1 MCHIIVMQMIKR
13 NQASS
18 WQILFSRLLI
28 CSLAFLFLNVAM
40 AQKPSSAAFKEEY
53 AIFGIYLQNDSSTEK
68 ILGKEIWNKHFEADS
83 MFPRIECL
91 GADSRQMLRLFFHY
105 GGFKNSVA
113 EFELLFT
120 PSKYQKN
127 KNVVSVK
134 SLEFVSKNG
143 VRLGITKAQLIRLIG
158 TNYKQNTMG
167 EYEELIYYTE
177 NTNSGILKKLGGVAY
192 FIKCKFKK
200 GRLCQYNFGF
210 EYP

>member
-143 VRLGITKAQLIRLIG
+143 VRLGITKAQLIHLIG